1 MRRCINCQKTV
12 EQARIDLLDSN
23 FCAACATRIYAAS
36 GKTPSERRR
45 HTPPK
50 PTNHLNQ
57 LNLGLTNQTWTSTTW
72 YNKPAIPPAMIDTVE
87 D

>member
-1 MRRCINCQKTV
+1 M
-12 EQARIDLLDSN
+12 DLLDSN

-36 GKTPSERRR
+36 GKTPTERRR
-45 HTPPK
+45 VPPPPAK
-50 PTNHLNQ
+50 Q

-72 YNKPAIPPAMIDTVE
+72 DYRSKPTIPPAIIDTVE